1 MGMGLADALFLLES
15 RGLDVTFTGS
25 GKVVYQSKE
34 AGATLHHGDK
44 IKIRLE

>member
-1 MGMGLADALFLLES
+1 MGLADAIYLLES
-15 RGLDVTFTGS
+15 RGLDVSFTGS

-34 AGATLHHGDK
+34 AGSVLHVGDK